1 MKYYRVNK
9 KNKRKIK
16 QTKIRNRK
24 LIKKYP
30 WIIPRNVWT
39 GKIPDDYDYSYTEWE
54 LPVGWYKSFGM
65 IYLKELGDAV
75 EEAGLKNEFRIYQIK
90 EKYGQLRVYANS
102 GTDKIH
108 RIISKYEHIS
118 ENVCICCGKPDV
130 PIITTG
136 WISPVCFDCYEN
148 DWRKRE
154 KWNIAY
160 DKTMIPETE
169 EVIKK
174 AYEEDTKGSPNVI
187 ADSYT
192 IHRFGK
198 DGDTKTTYDIS
209 ATVNAIRQRW
219 NKRRRK

>member
-1 MKYYRVNK
+1 MKTHKTK
-9 KNKRKIK
+9 KYKRKIK

-54 LPVGWYKSFGM
+54 LPVGWHKSFGM
-65 IYLKELGDAV
+65 MYLKELGDAV
-75 EEAGLKNEFRIYQIK
+75 EEAGLKNKFMIDEIK
-90 EKYGQLRVYANS
+90 EKYGQLRVYVNNE
-102 GTDKIH
+102 TEKIH

-130 PIITTG
+130 PIITVG
-136 WISPVCFDCYEN
+136 WISPECFDCYKKA
-148 DWRKRE
+148 WRKRE
-154 KWNIAY
+154 KWNMAY
-160 DKTMIPETE
+160 DRTIIPETE
-169 EVIKK
+169 EVIRK
-174 AYEEDTKGSPNVI
+174 AYEEDTKGSPDVI

-192 IHRFGK
+192 VHRFSK
-198 DGDTKTTYDIS
+198 NGDTETTYDIS
-209 ATVNAIRQRW
+209 DIANAIRQRW